1 LQVVVVELVEIQQEQ
16 VEQVVVEEVLKVMH
30 QQLRQKVEQLTPA
43 VEVEQVSN
51 LKVFLEVLVDQV

>member
-1 LQVVVVELVEIQQEQ
+1 MVVELVEIQQEQ
-16 VEQVVVEEVLKVMH
+16 VEQVVVEEVSKVMH

-51 LKVFLEVLVDQV
+51 L

>member
-1 LQVVVVELVEIQQEQ
+1 LQVVVVELVEIQREQ
-16 VEQVVVEEVLKVMH
+16 VEQVVVEEVSKVMH
-30 QQLRQKVEQLTPA
+30 QQFRQKVEQLTPA

>member
-1 LQVVVVELVEIQQEQ
+1 MELVEIQQEQ